1 MGLFPKDTFVVIYND
16 ESEAITDNLHALH
29 LGVYNIIYRHRNNTT
44 GQCNPSQ
51 DLLAK
56 EAHLTRKTLS
66 KVIDELVELGV
77 LYYDKEEKTG
87 TGHSRNYRFPYV
99 EKRLAKEKQDAPVE
113 EKTSVRA
120 FTDKFV
126 VAANDDSRKA
136 IMIALVNH
144 RTKEDAK
151 ADVDLFWYEMHQR
164 WAGTKSKL
172 AVFDILDKLKMGE
185 YKKLFDDYD

>member
-29 LGVYNIIYRHRNNTT
+29 LGVYNIIYRHRNNKT

-56 EAHLTRKTLS
+56 EAHLTKKTLR
-66 KVIDELVELGV
+66 KVIDELVDLGV
-77 LYYDKEEKTG
+77 LYYDKDEKISA
-87 TGHSRNYRFPYV
+87 GHSRNYRFPYV
-99 EKRLAKEKQDAPVE
+99 ERRLKAPVE
-113 EKTSVRA
+113 KKTSVRA
-120 FTDKFV
+120 FADKFV

-136 IMIALVNH
+136 IMITLVNH
-144 RTKEDAK
+144 RTKEEAK
-151 ADVDLFWYEMHQR
+151 KDVDLFWHEIHQR

-172 AVFDILDKLKMGE
+172 AVFDILDKLKMGG
-185 YKKLFDDYD
+185 YKKLFDDYE